1 MANDIVFTVRARDE
15 VSKSLDRINAKIE
28 ELRRT
33 SGGADKRIEG
43 LEQSATRLKRTL
55 ARMEHE
61 TTDAR
66 QAMAKLKTESSQIGT
81 NFRRVSAAVDDSN
94 RSMTSNAAAINA
106 AERQMEQMNDVTRRY
121 SNRVQTATA
130 RTGAFRRA
138 QGRLATNIRNSRTI
152 MYAFSGLLGVGGAG
166 FIGRITT
173 GARETTLMAEAL
185 GTNAEALF
193 ANRQE
198 YEKIGKTAT
207 DYKNVLTNLIIAQG
221 EALTGSERHIKV
233 FEKLGLTMDEVAKMD
248 AATLYDT
255 IKEGSDQGILS
266 ATDLNVFLR
275 KESIATFR
283 QVKQGSTDLTNS
295 QIEDAANVAKGWDEA
310 MANLE
315 ESAIEAISAAEQDLL
330 DFIKII
336 ERGATFVLRI
346 VTNPSDSRPD
356 DSDASLFEQVAN
368 DFIDLLQGDIDNLF
382 NFGDLWEALTG
393 NYDTSPTTL
402 EERAAMGDRH
412 PLYQRYDSE
421 FSEAFRGQSPQEA
434 LQVIASGDLTQGQR
448 ELLARI
454 DAENNI
460 LGATRAGLETGRQIV
475 RDSEG
480 SPSRGGGGSGTLDRS
495 ADRSKDAFARAFDT
509 AGVRA
514 VRNAIQSSDFT
525 LAREEA
531 EALHELRSTAASQLE
546 TAGEQFQAQQ
556 AADFALLDSLADI
569 GEAES
574 DYFEESLEEM
584 RKQTAD
590 LIDIRNNTRS
600 AKQIA
605 IDTAREAFAGTT
617 LEQPFEDLIAGEEQ
631 VNRALILQAARIL
644 TDFEA
649 NGIFTDALLGFRQIP
664 GSDAGV
670 DDYGNADA
678 LGILFTRALEAIVGD
693 DATNIFSA
701 AGGLFSQFGLGQFGN
716 IPTEGLTA
724 PTPVVEIQTIP
735 IHITVEVPPVPLG
748 DAISFVED
756 VVREALVTHTVRV

>member
-1 MANDIVFTVRARDE
+1 MA
-15 VSKSLDRINAKIE
+15 
-28 ELRRT
+28 
-33 SGGADKRIEG
+33 
-43 LEQSATRLKRTL
+43 
-55 ARMEHE
+55 
-61 TTDAR
+61 
-66 QAMAKLKTESSQIGT
+66 
-81 NFRRVSAAVDDSN
+81 
-94 RSMTSNAAAINA
+94 SNARAIDA
-106 AERQMEQMNDVTRRY
+106 AERQMEQMNDATRRY
-121 SNRVQTATA
+121 STRARQATA
-130 RTGAFRRA
+130 RTSEFRRA
-138 QGRLATNIRNSRTI
+138 QGRLATNIRNTRTI
-152 MYAFSGLLGVGGAG
+152 MYAFTGLLGVGGTG
-166 FIGRITT
+166 FIGRITA
-173 GARETTLMAEAL
+173 GARETILMAEAL
-185 GTNAEALF
+185 GTNAESLF

-221 EALTGSERHIKV
+221 EAVDGSRRHQVV
-233 FEKLGLTMDEVAKMD
+233 FEKLGLTMAQVAQFE
-248 AATLYDT
+248 AAELYDV
-255 IKEGSDQGILS
+255 IKNGSDQGILS

-283 QVKQGSTDLTNS
+283 QVRKGHAELTGDQIQG
-295 QIEDAANVAKGWDEA
+295 AADVALAWDNA
-310 MANLE
+310 MAEIEKAVIRTVTESKE
-315 ESAIEAISAAEQDLL
+315 EFIQLIDLIEG
-330 DFIKII
+330 
-336 ERGATFVLRI
+336 GATFTVDVL
-346 VTNPSDSRPD
+346 
-356 DSDASLFEQVAN
+356 AN
-368 DFIDLLQGDIDNLF
+368 LGDIPGWLLDAMGGKAPEGFGNLDWL
-382 NFGDLWEALTG
+382 NPATWLT
-393 NYDTSPTTL
+393 
-402 EERAAMGDRH
+402 AAMGKNAPGNETPPSYVPSRSTDPFSVGGRAADT
-412 PLYQRYDSE
+412 QRTL
-421 FSEAFRGQSPQEA
+421 A
-434 LQVIASGDLTQGQR
+434 LQNKYFSDPNDPVYRPLNNRIWEDAYRPNSRIPTSETSLVNDPNVQASFLDSQNDLWNII
-448 ELLARI
+448 L
-454 DAENNI
+454 DAMN
-460 LGATRAGLETGRQIV
+460 
-475 RDSEG
+475 
-480 SPSRGGGGSGTLDRS
+480 PSTSTGGGGGGALDRS
-495 ADRSKDAFARAFDT
+495 AERSERAFTRAFDI